1 MKTANPTKVL
11 VVDDDELI
19 LMALRQ
25 KLEKEG
31 MQVYTSTNIYDA
43 YFKVNQIEPNIV
55 LLDIVLPDMNGLSF
69 MNMINSNVLNTRIPV
84 VLMSSLSTND
94 IIEKSYE
101 MGASGYITKPFNM
114 SEITDVIKQHTQRAM
129 Y

>member
-1 MKTANPTKVL
+1 MKTTHPTRVL
-11 VVDDDELI
+11 IVDDDELI

-31 MQVYTSTNIYDA
+31 MQVYTSSNIYDA
-43 YFKVNQIEPNIV
+43 YFKVNQSEPDLI

-69 MNMINSNVLNTRIPV
+69 MNMINSNVLNSRIPV
-84 VLMSSLSTND
+84 ILMSSLSTDD

-101 MGASGYITKPFNM
+101 MGASGYITKPFDMNA
-114 SEITDVIKQHTQRAM
+114 ITGIIRQHTQRAM
-129 Y
+129 H

>member
-1 MKTANPTKVL
+1 MKTSNPTKVL
-11 VVDDDELI
+11 IVDDDELI

-43 YFKVNQIEPNIV
+43 YFKVNQSEPDIV

-84 VLMSSLSTND
+84 VLMSSLSTTD

-114 SEITDVIKQHTQRAM
+114 NEISDVIRQHTQRAM

>member
-1 MKTANPTKVL
+1 MKTTNPTKVL
-11 VVDDDELI
+11 IVDDDELI

-31 MQVYTSTNIYDA
+31 MQVYTSSNIYDA
-43 YFKVNQIEPNIV
+43 YFKVNQSAPDIV

-84 VLMSSLSTND
+84 ILMSSLSTDD

-114 SEITDVIKQHTQRAM
+114 NEITDIIRQHTQRAA

>member
-94 IIEKSYE
+94 IIEKSY
-101 MGASGYITKPFNM
+101 
-114 SEITDVIKQHTQRAM
+114 
-129 Y
+129 

>member
-1 MKTANPTKVL
+1 METNHPTKVL
-11 VVDDDELI
+11 IVDDDELI

-31 MQVYTSTNIYDA
+31 MHVMTSTNIYDA
-43 YFKVNQIEPNIV
+43 YFKVNQTEPDLI

-84 VLMSSLSTND
+84 ILMSSLSTDD

-101 MGASGYITKPFNM
+101 MGASGYITKPFDMNA
-114 SEITDVIKQHTQRAM
+114 ITGIIRQHTQRAM
-129 Y
+129 H

>member
-1 MKTANPTKVL
+1 MKTTHPTKVL
-11 VVDDDELI
+11 IVDDDELI

-43 YFKVNQIEPNIV
+43 YFKVNQSEPDVI

-84 VLMSSLSTND
+84 ILMSSLATDD

-101 MGASGYITKPFNM
+101 MGASGYITKPFDMNA
-114 SEITDVIKQHTQRAM
+114 ITGIIRKHTQRAM
-129 Y
+129 H

>member
-1 MKTANPTKVL
+1 MKTAHPTKVL
-11 VVDDDELI
+11 IVDDDELI

-31 MQVYTSTNIYDA
+31 MQVFTSSNIYDA
-43 YFKVNQIEPNIV
+43 YFKVNQIEPDLI

-69 MNMINSNVLNTRIPV
+69 MNMINSNVLDTRIPV
-84 VLMSSLSTND
+84 ILMSSLATDD

-101 MGASGYITKPFNM
+101 MGASGYITKPFDMN
-114 SEITDVIKQHTQRAM
+114 SITGIIKQHTHRAM
-129 Y
+129 H